1 MGSAADASAGLL
13 SELQSAYEFS
23 GKTYGKF
30 SKHLH
35 DFSTLPKPN
44 KSSKSSE
51 NFTAIRALCR
61 FLPFLNKSLSLL
73 PKRISETS
81 KNLQGICD
89 SSARYLSVVPQLP
102 RFNLFAAGR
111 HQEAECEALSVLESL
126 RVKMSKSKSAAS
138 KRRELLP
145 PLNGASVDQ
154 EYAVLVMEAV
164 LTLVKCASVKQ
175 SKEIADYD
183 RLLDLVN
190 EASSWIKALEA
201 SACEKIHHMLLKYL
215 REIALFLAMD
225 AAHFGGHLVCKF
237 CKQIF
242 DLYKGSSLRDDIWE
256 VGKESTIIKF
266 LKLVCYS
273 AKKCRIET
281 SVSNAVAMYFEELAL
296 NHRRQLN
303 KPVDM
308 NQFTTNSTI
317 QGNTNDGSGFRLLLS
332 QKDIIQKLEALLNLL
347 KCHFARFIISE
358 KNEVFT
364 ETESLAVVQ
373 DALSQYCHLLC
384 QCQSA
389 PDSKQDVCD
398 DNNRSILVAVAAF
411 TLSFR
416 TKHNIQALEALKLCS
431 KASWAH
437 VLRSCEMF
445 PHRSDEFQSEL
456 SEDAVMGFINDACV
470 KIAKLL
476 DVLYPSCSSNEADEI
491 LTDCLKSWS
500 VTKALFG
507 TLPNPIYVVKQF
519 VKIRLKLSKDVDMEE
534 GATLLHPILSSSEE
548 FKGTELRAYKD
559 LNVVNP
565 SLCQKMRLK
574 IISILLEKVY
584 TTEDD
589 YLPKSRILIAK
600 CEELRAKGLCCECIP
615 CLSEAIS
622 TLDKYFAAKERG
634 GEKLSCMDP
643 ACHVVA
649 YAYCIRALCTI
660 EIEPNSKQLPYEDIR
675 AALRVWM
682 HPHQCHSSGQCNML
696 SGAMLNM
703 LYQIIDLL
711 SIKGNLD
718 LHAEIFEMMIRL
730 YKWKDIT
737 LETLL
742 SLLWKH
748 RRLGHALCALPINE
762 FSVQALSKHF
772 GEVTDSFEYWTNY
785 LKESQP
791 LLVGFQQSFHMI
803 FALSSQ
809 RPCNHKAFLPP
820 DISDDKVK
828 LTASDLISN
837 VPLSSGSAFLSA
849 YLYYDLSER
858 LILSGQLTETD
869 TAADLNCTCYR
880 LKCWH
885 HLPNEAIQSGCMSH
899 FIHLKWELVR
909 RQLLQRMLIRLG
921 KCLCLCNENHEAHK
935 IFLQSVSLVTRDP
948 SCPQYSSL
956 PFVSLIDQ
964 IGKDSWAKLLAIDHV
979 ELLYNI
985 CWSALKSN
993 HCKATR
999 KFCCKNCDFSSIK
1012 ISKIVSWLK
1021 LAFIQSTEIP
1031 FHFQKVSRLLA
1042 AVYVLSTSVKTF
1054 ALPSSKV
1061 ISESHWASFF
1071 HQASIGA
1078 HFNLQL
1084 FSTLM
1089 KHQNG
1094 LNLLDSE
1101 GSKEIGQGKCSTL
1114 RLAPG
1119 AVDNLEDFVLQY
1131 FKSLPSSTVVC
1142 ISFIIGALAS
1152 LLSQL
1157 LSCPSPIQA
1166 WILLSR
1172 MSSVNRPVVVII
1184 PVHSILTEVSDF
1196 EELCS
1201 SFSFQANDFTKQWRC
1216 PWASGV
1222 IDDVAPIFRDI
1233 LEKNHLSSSHC
1244 TIEDTPE
1251 SRSLWWKR
1259 RRQLDQCLA
1268 KFLQDLEDFW
1278 LGPWR
1283 YLLLGELSECELQ
1296 DSLLMDLADHMK
1308 LMNKEDV
1315 DMGLLNIVLGGANYA
1330 AKKGDC
1336 NLQMVLTNGSCIGGQ
1351 GGYMPQPLSKSSTDS
1366 DTSYEPMLPWESLPI
1381 LRDQEVYRMPS
1392 VGAINA
1398 TLFRRGLN
1406 QEPVEKGAPL
1416 NAIPFIDPLD
1426 SYYVLNPSGDLSRTQ
1441 AEFENWFKDQNFECL
1456 NTNKSVHHFLNIP
1469 QLSFELRV
1477 HFDMKM
1483 DFILDANGVFGC
1495 AGKERDCTHYRG
1507 IDWSLE
1513 ESRPVSLFW
1522 TWKRSKTVC
1531 DHGLVI
1537 SGGQYIP
1544 GQDIKELET
1553 CAASLLMGCSSGSL
1567 TSNGCYIPQGAPLY
1581 YLSAGSPIIVANLW
1595 EVTDK
1600 DIDRFGKKMLDAW
1613 FRERSSASAGCDQC
1627 STVSEQ
1633 FRDRPRAGSFMGEAR
1648 KACFLRYL
1656 IGAAP
1661 VCYGVPTGITRKLD

>member
-1 MGSAADASAGLL
+1 MVLKEVPSRNR
-13 SELQSAYEFS
+13 
-23 GKTYGKF
+23 
-30 SKHLH
+30 KH
-35 DFSTLPKPN
+35 
-44 KSSKSSE
+44 E
-51 NFTAIRALCR
+51 
-61 FLPFLNKSLSLL
+61 
-73 PKRISETS
+73 
-81 KNLQGICD
+81 
-89 SSARYLSVVPQLP
+89 
-102 RFNLFAAGR
+102 
-111 HQEAECEALSVLESL
+111 
-126 RVKMSKSKSAAS
+126 
-138 KRRELLP
+138 
-145 PLNGASVDQ
+145 
-154 EYAVLVMEAV
+154 
-164 LTLVKCASVKQ
+164 
-175 SKEIADYD
+175 
-183 RLLDLVN
+183 
-190 EASSWIKALEA
+190 
-201 SACEKIHHMLLKYL
+201 
-215 REIALFLAMD
+215 
-225 AAHFGGHLVCKF
+225 
-237 CKQIF
+237 
-242 DLYKGSSLRDDIWE
+242 
-256 VGKESTIIKF
+256 
-266 LKLVCYS
+266 
-273 AKKCRIET
+273 
-281 SVSNAVAMYFEELAL
+281 NAVE
-296 NHRRQLN
+296 
-303 KPVDM
+303 
-308 NQFTTNSTI
+308 TI
-317 QGNTNDGSGFRLLLS
+317 M
-332 QKDIIQKLEALLNLL
+332 
-347 KCHFARFIISE
+347 AR
-358 KNEVFT
+358 KT
-364 ETESLAVVQ
+364 
-373 DALSQYCHLLC
+373 
-384 QCQSA
+384 
-389 PDSKQDVCD
+389 
-398 DNNRSILVAVAAF
+398 
-411 TLSFR
+411 
-416 TKHNIQALEALKLCS
+416 
-431 KASWAH
+431 
-437 VLRSCEMF
+437 
-445 PHRSDEFQSEL
+445 
-456 SEDAVMGFINDACV
+456 
-470 KIAKLL
+470 
-476 DVLYPSCSSNEADEI
+476 
-491 LTDCLKSWS
+491 
-500 VTKALFG
+500 
-507 TLPNPIYVVKQF
+507 
-519 VKIRLKLSKDVDMEE
+519 
-534 GATLLHPILSSSEE
+534 
-548 FKGTELRAYKD
+548 
-559 LNVVNP
+559 
-565 SLCQKMRLK
+565 
-574 IISILLEKVY
+574 
-584 TTEDD
+584 
-589 YLPKSRILIAK
+589 
-600 CEELRAKGLCCECIP
+600 
-615 CLSEAIS
+615 
-622 TLDKYFAAKERG
+622 
-634 GEKLSCMDP
+634 
-643 ACHVVA
+643 
-649 YAYCIRALCTI
+649 
-660 EIEPNSKQLPYEDIR
+660 
-675 AALRVWM
+675 
-682 HPHQCHSSGQCNML
+682 
-696 SGAMLNM
+696 
-703 LYQIIDLL
+703 
-711 SIKGNLD
+711 
-718 LHAEIFEMMIRL
+718 
-730 YKWKDIT
+730 
-737 LETLL
+737 
-742 SLLWKH
+742 
-748 RRLGHALCALPINE
+748 
-762 FSVQALSKHF
+762 
-772 GEVTDSFEYWTNY
+772 
-785 LKESQP
+785 KESQP
-791 LLVGFQQSFHMI
+791 GIRMTRSRYR
-803 FALSSQ
+803 SSQ
-809 RPCNHKAFLPP
+809 KKCE
-820 DISDDKVK
+820 
-828 LTASDLISN
+828 TA
-837 VPLSSGSAFLSA
+837 G
-849 YLYYDLSER
+849 E
-858 LILSGQLTETD
+858 QTD

-985 CWSALKSN
+985 CWSALKNN

-1094 LNLLDSE
+1094 LDLLDSE

-1201 SFSFQANDFTKQWRC
+1201 SFSFQVNDFTKQWRC

-1336 NLQMVLTNGSCIGGQ
+1336 NLQLVLTNGSCIGGQ
-1351 GGYMPQPLSKSSTDS
+1351 GGYMPQPLSNSCTDS
-1366 DTSYEPMLPWESLPI
+1366 DTSYEPVHKIILDFADKLEDSGCINRKPTILVLDFNLQMLPWESLPI

-1406 QEPVEKGAPL
+1406 QEPVENGAPL

-1441 AEFENWFKDQNFECL
+1441 AEFENWFKDQNFEG
-1456 NTNKSVHHFLNIP
+1456 KSGTAPTIEELTGALKSHDLFLY
-1469 QLSFELRV
+1469 
-1477 HFDMKM
+1477 
-1483 DFILDANGVFGC
+1483 FGHGS
-1495 AGKERDCTHYRG
+1495 ARLLLTA
-1507 IDWSLE
+1507 S
-1513 ESRPVSLFW
+1513 S
-1522 TWKRSKTVC
+1522 SKTVC
-1531 DHGLVI
+1531 DHGSVI

-1613 FRERSSASAGCDQC
+1613 FRERSGASAGCDQC

-1633 FRDRPRAGSFMGEAR
+1633 FRSLNITEGEGKRKVKSQKERGMYTFTEHCKHRPRAGSFMGEAR